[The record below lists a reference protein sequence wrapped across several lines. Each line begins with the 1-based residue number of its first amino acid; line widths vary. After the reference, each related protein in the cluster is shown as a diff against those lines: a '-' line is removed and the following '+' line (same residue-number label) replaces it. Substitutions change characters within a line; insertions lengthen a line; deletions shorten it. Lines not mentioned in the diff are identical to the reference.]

1 MGVRNEEPVTYW
13 LVVKHLMDSVCLLI
27 ELTLNYTISAP
38 RLAHISV
45 VRIYEFDM
53 DFCIGNDC
61 RWHNRGLG
69 VDFDIMTALMYV
81 YLFVQRS
88 MSIWDD
94 LFLLLLLVG
103 LQNIRKR
110 RVPKCPADPII
121 KSDLPHKFTPLY
133 ITERMSV

>member
-1 MGVRNEEPVTYW
+1 
-13 LVVKHLMDSVCLLI
+13 MDSVCLLI
-27 ELTLNYTISAP
+27 ELTLNYTKSAP

-69 VDFDIMTALMYV
+69 VDFDIMTALMFV

-88 MSIWDD
+88 MSI
-94 LFLLLLLVG
+94 
-103 LQNIRKR
+103 
-110 RVPKCPADPII
+110 
-121 KSDLPHKFTPLY
+121 
-133 ITERMSV
+133 